1 MKARPSVLILLLFL
15 AGPAGAAD
23 GNGDDKSRTQV
34 PEEEDFSSTPFTQYG
49 EFNEEEEEEAD
60 TKFLQHGR
68 LFGVSLGVGYEGVT
82 GNRGLVWQ
90 GGFPLIDF
98 KLHYWFDFQVA
109 LNLGVTSGSHFF
121 TGGPNPGT
129 TDANLTRVGLDIVY
143 YFDVKN
149 LAAPI
154 SFANP
159 HISVGGGAFTK
170 TQTSSTS
177 GGTPD
182 SNVGIGLTLGAG
194 LEFAVRP
201 RKVYLALEGR
211 YSIARFEDTF
221 SGQFLSSHGVQDL
234 TGDFFSFH
242 TSIIFN
248 W

>member
-1 MKARPSVLILLLFL
+1 MKALAALFL
-15 AGPAGAAD
+15 IFHMSVSLAAE
-23 GNGDDKSRTQV
+23 GGGDDKGRTQT

-49 EFNEEEEEEAD
+49 EFNEDEDEEAD

-68 LFGVSLGVGYEGVT
+68 LFGVSLGAGYEGVT

-90 GGFPLIDF
+90 GGFPFIDF

-109 LNLGVTSGSHFF
+109 LNMGISSGSHFF
-121 TGGPNPGT
+121 QAGATSGGT
-129 TDANLTRVGLDIVY
+129 TDANLTRVGLDILY
-143 YFDVKN
+143 YFDIKN

-159 HISVGGGAFTK
+159 HVSVGGGAFTK
-170 TQTSSTS
+170 TQTSQTS

-182 SNVGIGLTLGAG
+182 SDVGVGLTLGAG
-194 LEFAVRP
+194 LEFAIRP
-201 RKVYLALEGR
+201 RKIYLAVEGR
-211 YSIARFEDTF
+211 YSIARFRDTF
-221 SGQFLSSHGVQDL
+221 SGQFSSIATDL
-234 TGDFFSFH
+234 TGDFFSFY